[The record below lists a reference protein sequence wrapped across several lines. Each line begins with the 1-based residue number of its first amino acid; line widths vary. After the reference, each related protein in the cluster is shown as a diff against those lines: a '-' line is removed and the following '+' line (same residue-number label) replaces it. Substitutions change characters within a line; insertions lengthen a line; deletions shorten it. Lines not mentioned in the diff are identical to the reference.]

1 MKNTT
6 MDYAKM
12 GKRVRAR
19 RRAQDIT
26 QERLAELAGV
36 STSFIGHI
44 ERGSRVLSVE
54 TLHRICIAMGASADD
69 LMGLSDN

>member
-1 MKNTT
+1 MQYT
-6 MDYAKM
+6 MDFVRL
-12 GKRVRAR
+12 GKRVRAV

-26 QERLAELAGV
+26 QERIAELAGV

-54 TLHRICIAMGASADD
+54 TLHRICIALGVSADD

>member
-1 MKNTT
+1 MQNS
-6 MDYAKM
+6 MDFVRF
-12 GKRVRAR
+12 GKRVRAV

-54 TLHRICIAMGASADD
+54 TLHNICIALGASADD
-69 LMGLSDN
+69 LMGLSEN